1 QYSNSES
8 PIENNEP
15 PSTEILLQPRA
26 LAQLKTTYTH
36 RLHEQSHHDTHRV
49 HTSYHQALTATGR
62 LSSSDPNLQ
71 NIPIR
76 RQIGRQIRKAFIA
89 PEGRVLL
96 AADYSQIELRLMA
109 HFSQDDALVHALQHG
124 KDVHR
129 RT

>member
-1 QYSNSES
+1 MVKTATGQYSTSES
-8 PIENNEP
+8 VLEKLSIL
-15 PSTEILLQPRA
+15 TEIILEHRG
-26 LAQLKTTYTH
+26 LAKLKSTYTD
-36 RLHEQSHHDTHRV
+36 RLIEQSHNDTHRV

-109 HFSQDDALVHALQHG
+109 HFL
-124 KDVHR
+124 KMMP
-129 RT
+129 